1 MISYENKESCQKS
14 SLLQRPYFSWLDI
27 GISKHMFAEHPRV
40 FNKKIL
46 KTPEWK
52 ISISNFP
59 TNSFFK
65 ARHTFYDPVIG
76 TFLFLQVRSMEAETK
91 QENKKK
97 TIQSSYR

>member
-1 MISYENKESCQKS
+1 
-14 SLLQRPYFSWLDI
+14 
-27 GISKHMFAEHPRV
+27 MFAEHPRV

-52 ISISNFP
+52 ISISNFA

-91 QENKKK
+91 QENKKNHSIILSLMVRDQVRP
-97 TIQSSYR
+97 TEEVTLWQPRAVI